1 MCESRPTWLADSM
14 ASVRALRDGTRVL
27 IRPLLYSDRQE
38 LALRYRQ
45 LSPESR
51 RLRFFMPPSELASRE
66 LDYLTNLDY
75 DRHFAWAAFA
85 IEEPGWPGIGV
96 ARYIREETD
105 PQRAEAAVTVL
116 DAYQGKG
123 LGTLLLVLLAET
135 ASAKGVLTFVLHV
148 LWENIGVVEP
158 LRELGARIEA
168 EEPGVARIEV
178 DLPATPPTPSEGFVR
193 RLLAAIATVLRVPRS
208 HPASSPQ

>member
-1 MCESRPTWLADSM
+1 M
-14 ASVRALRDGTRVL
+14 ASVKELRDGTPVL
-27 IRPLLYSDRQE
+27 VRPLLYSDRQE

-51 RLRFFMPPSELASRE
+51 RLRFFIPPSELRSRE
-66 LDYLTNLDY
+66 LDYLANLDY
-75 DRHFAWAAFA
+75 DKHFAWAAFA
-85 IEEPGWPGIGV
+85 NDEPGRPGIGV
-96 ARYIREETD
+96 ARYVREDAD

-116 DAYQGKG
+116 DTYQGKG

-148 LWENIGVVEP
+148 LWENVGVVDP

-168 EEPGVARIEV
+168 EEPGVARIEI
-178 DLPATPPTPSEGFVR
+178 DLPATTPTPTESFVR
-193 RLLAAIATVLRVPRS
+193 RLLAAIAALLRVPRDRS
-208 HPASSPQ
+208 ASSSH